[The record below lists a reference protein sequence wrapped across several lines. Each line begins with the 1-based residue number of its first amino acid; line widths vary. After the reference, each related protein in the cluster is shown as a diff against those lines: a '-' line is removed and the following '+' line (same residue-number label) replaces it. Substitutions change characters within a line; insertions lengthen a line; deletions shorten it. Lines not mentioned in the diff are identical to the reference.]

1 VSLRSE
7 RNDAAGAHAL
17 AERWLMFIETEA
29 EAGRAPT
36 AAARAAFNPHRVSA
50 AIALGTP
57 GRALA
62 AVTESEQEL
71 PNDFDPPYRRALLE
85 RALGHEDLAVA
96 AFDRAAALAHGPGAY
111 AS

>member
-1 VSLRSE
+1 MSLRSE

-17 AERWLMFIETEA
+17 AERWLMFIAT

-96 AFDRAAALAHGPGAY
+96 AFDRAAAIAHGPGAY